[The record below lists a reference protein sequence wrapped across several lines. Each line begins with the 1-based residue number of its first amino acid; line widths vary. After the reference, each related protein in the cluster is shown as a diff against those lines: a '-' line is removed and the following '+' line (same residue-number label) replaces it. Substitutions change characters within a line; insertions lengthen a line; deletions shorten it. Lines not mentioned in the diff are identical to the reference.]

1 MQCKD
6 NNFQEEKKKNRIIF
20 KFSES
25 YPYRFAGILY
35 LCITVIKKRDIKLS
49 HIN

>member
-20 KFSES
+20 KF
-25 YPYRFAGILY
+25 G
-35 LCITVIKKRDIKLS
+35 LCIDRIRLDLI
-49 HIN
+49 